1 MLSDE
6 IDSLG
11 LLKPLQ
17 AYNYE
22 FLSSNVH
29 SVDTDGVETHTFSYY
44 AQYSAH

>member
-11 LLKPLQ
+11 LLKPLR

-22 FLSSNVH
+22 LLASNVR
-29 SVDTDGVETHTFSYY
+29 SMVTHTFRYY